1 MKNLDEIAQA
11 VIALFPVQRLKNG
24 AYEATTHRVETSPVK
39 DDANKLDVVIVQ
51 LFPTPAKR
59 FELTIERLPEPA
71 WLVHP
76 KRAPDYP
83 MAQAVAMRLQS
94 KALGESGPAITS
106 FRHPETGLFATRFV
120 TDVVPPAAAA
130 AAAPAG
136 PTSQAV
142 ASEPAAG
149 ETPAPEVPPPPS
161 PTKRRP
167 SAEVAA

>member
-83 MAQAVAMRLQS
+83 MAQAVAMRLQA
-94 KALGESGPAITS
+94 KAMGADGPPITS
-106 FRHPETGLFATRFV
+106 FRIASSGLFATRFV
-120 TDVVPPAAAA
+120 TDVVPPAAI
-130 AAAPAG
+130 AAPTG

-142 ASEPAAG
+142 ASEPAAS